1 MFQKVRPF
9 SYLQI
14 KFHILKKTLALW
26 NICHKSWWTFHQEK
40 RDSPLRILLF
50 GGADIKH
57 LLRTVAG
64 NLNLNYEFHLL
75 DSNPHIQVLK
85 CVLSINLSLSASFS
99 LRVCM
104 CTWFFLCVWDS
115 VCMCVC
121 MFVWFFHESK
131 NNFNPIK
138 LFQARNFLLLHILF
152 SENNCGPDNQVISH

>member
-85 CVLSINLSLSASFS
+85 CVLSINLALFASLS
-99 LRVCM
+99 LYVGVCVRD
-104 CTWFFLCVWDS
+104 FF
-115 VCMCVC
+115 CVC
-121 MFVWFFHESK
+121 LRLYMYAEVV
-131 NNFNPIK
+131 NFWGRVEAKGLPAIQRGGCPTEK
-138 LFQARNFLLLHILF
+138 
-152 SENNCGPDNQVISH
+152 